1 MENMSDYDEVFEELH
16 DKYNDSIEM
25 APELKLMLMVGGSAF
40 MFHLTNTLFKSSAPS
55 LDEVLKRN
63 PDLMRDLSQ
72 ATLNTMGDNMGV
84 APTNPILNMMS
95 QGINASSNARSNIP
109 VGPRP
114 DQSGDSRSMRGPQG
128 VDDILSSLRSGGN
141 GRRNKKSNDAI
152 EINI

>member
-1 MENMSDYDEVFEELH
+1 
-16 DKYNDSIEM
+16 
-25 APELKLMLMVGGSAF
+25 
-40 MFHLTNTLFKSSAPS
+40 
-55 LDEVLKRN
+55 
-63 PDLMRDLSQ
+63 
-72 ATLNTMGDNMGV
+72 MGDNMGV

-114 DQSGDSRSMRGPQG
+114 DQAGESRSMRGPQG
-128 VDDILSSLRSGGN
+128 VDDILSSLQSGGN